1 MRLVIAMV
9 MIAVVVF
16 FSGQPA
22 SPGDVTVVQ
31 GGKSY
36 SGWTNNWGGI
46 LIQNSRGKIIMRGR
60 VNRMGGIEIIPVDT
74 GESFVG
80 QVNPMGYGLLI
91 SPQTGN
97 SMRVEVER

>member
-1 MRLVIAMV
+1 MLTIVV
-9 MIAVVVF
+9 MCLA
-16 FSGQPA
+16 QPA
-22 SPGDVTVVQ
+22 SSGDVTVVQ

-36 SGWTNNWGGI
+36 SGWSNNWGGI

-74 GESFVG
+74 GETFVG